1 MTTSIERR
9 VSEGLRAF
17 ADITVT
23 EGDIVQAHQ
32 QLKEQVAVERQR
44 KSRGLLVAAAAA
56 LIACVVGAWWLSHT
70 DTQTGAPAVNQPTL
84 VPDPQADPVA
94 TSFVEAYAAFDM
106 PRATSLLDDKAR
118 MSGFDWG
125 GDWRKIN
132 RFLAGTGASLILQ
145 QCTEVD
151 TTAAGTAM
159 RCPFDY
165 HALHSDELGRG
176 PFGGSYFDVT
186 VSDGLVVDASM
197 ELDYTSNTFSTDMWE
212 PFADWVSTTHPR
224 DAAVMY
230 ADWPGMSMQR
240 LSPESI
246 RLWNMHT
253 RDYVSVVLARRA
265 AAAPGGPG

>member
-23 EGDIVQAHQ
+23 EGDIVQAHH
-32 QLKEQVAVERQR
+32 QLKERVAVERQR
-44 KSRGLLVAAAAA
+44 KSRSLLVAAAAA

-70 DTQTGAPAVNQPTL
+70 DTQTGAPPVNQPML
-84 VPDPQADPVA
+84 VPDPQAETVA
-94 TSFVEAYAAFDM
+94 TSFVEAYAAFDV
-106 PRATSLLDDKAR
+106 PGANSLLDNQAQKV
-118 MSGFDWG
+118 GFDWG
-125 GDWRKIN
+125 GDWRMVN
-132 RFLAGTGASLILQ
+132 RFFASTGTTLILH

-151 TTAAGTAM
+151 TTAAGTTM

-165 HALHSDELGRG
+165 HALRSDELGRG

-197 ELDYTSNTFSTDMWE
+197 ELDYASNTFSTDMWE
-212 PFADWVSTTHPR
+212 PFADWVSTTHPN

-230 ADWPGMSMQR
+230 ADWPDMTMQR
-240 LSPESI
+240 LSNESI
-246 RLWNMHT
+246 RLWNVHT
-253 RDYVSVVLARRA
+253 HDYVDVVLARRA
-265 AAAPGGPG
+265 AAGPGGPG